1 MTNLQHLLCNF
12 DNRWLVA
19 IVTMI
24 GIQCMGYFGCRSDLR
39 DEMVDYMQQN
49 CGEKISQKS
58 WRMACFEAI
67 ILVDNL
73 LFHRRGDV
81 YASGIL

>member
-1 MTNLQHLLCNF
+1 MTNLQHLLRNF

-19 IVTMI
+19 IITMI
-24 GIQCMGYFGCRSDLR
+24 GMQYMGYFGCQSDLR

-58 WRMACFEAI
+58 WRMA
-67 ILVDNL
+67 
-73 LFHRRGDV
+73 
-81 YASGIL
+81 